1 MCAHVSMPPAPRL
14 LPIPSPLPD
23 GRTGGRSGDLGVVG
37 VSHPEGVGRSA
48 SQAADLTV
56 VFVDRAGRTQRGR
69 IAQLADAPLEE
80 AVAIRTPASYRGQPN
95 LPGLWWSV
103 TAGRHVWY
111 QSRLGRDQAIV
122 LDFDPRVRGLAGQPF
137 RLEWRHGGR
146 GWSHVPAFFARLD
159 DGGALVVDCRAAN
172 RVGSATAHRLAVT
185 TRACAEVGWRHA
197 LVHGHDR
204 VWMGNLRWLAAY
216 RHPRHLQER
225 VAAGLL
231 ARFAQPGELLA
242 GAAAVGDPIAVLPVL
257 YHLLW
262 RWQLR
267 IDLRRGLHDRTIV
280 SADRG
285 APDPGL
291 GAAS

>member
-1 MCAHVSMPPAPRL
+1 M
-14 LPIPSPLPD
+14 
-23 GRTGGRSGDLGVVG
+23 
-37 VSHPEGVGRSA
+37 SHREEAGRSA
-48 SQAADLTV
+48 SQAADLTL
-56 VFVDRAGRTQRGR
+56 VFVDQAGRTRRGR
-69 IAQLADAPLEE
+69 IEELADAPLED
-80 AVAIRTPASYRGQPN
+80 AVAIRKPASYRGQPN

-122 LDFDPRVRGLAGQPF
+122 LDFDPRVSGLAGQPF

-146 GWSHVPAFFARLD
+146 GWSHVPTWFARLD
-159 DGGALVVDCRAAN
+159 DGGTLVVDCRPAD
-172 RVGSATAHRLAVT
+172 RVGPATAHRLAVT
-185 TRACAEVGWRHA
+185 ARACAEVGWRHA

-204 VWMGNLRWLAAY
+204 VGMGNLRWLAAY
-216 RHPRHLQER
+216 RHPRYLQER

-242 GAAAVGDPIAVLPVL
+242 GAAAVGNPITVLPVL

-262 RWQLR
+262 RWQLQ

-291 GAAS
+291 EVAS

>member
-1 MCAHVSMPPAPRL
+1 MSHRA
-14 LPIPSPLPD
+14 
-23 GRTGGRSGDLGVVG
+23 GGGR
-37 VSHPEGVGRSA
+37 PA

-56 VFVDRAGRTQRGR
+56 VFVDPSGRTQRGR

-80 AVAIRTPASYRGQPN
+80 AVAIRKPASYRGQPN

-103 TAGRHVWY
+103 TARRHLWY

-122 LDFDPRVRGLAGQPF
+122 LDFDPRVSGLAGQPF
-137 RLEWRHGGR
+137 RLEWGDGGR
-146 GWSHVPAFFARLD
+146 AWWHIPAWFARLD
-159 DGGALVVDCRAAN
+159 DGGALVVDCRPAD
-172 RVGSATAHRLAVT
+172 RVGPATAHRLAVT
-185 TRACAEVGWRHA
+185 ARACAEVGWRHV

-204 VWMGNLRWLAAY
+204 VEMGNLRWLAAY
-216 RHPRHLQER
+216 RHPRYLQER

-242 GAAAVGDPIAVLPVL
+242 GAAAVGNPIAVLPVL

-262 RWQLR
+262 RRQLR

-280 SADRG
+280 SADGG
-285 APDPGL
+285 APEL
-291 GAAS
+291 EGAS